1 MLEELEKIVHN
12 NHLAHSG
19 LECVH
24 DWEQKSK
31 PIFFPPTESDKLSII
46 VVSEAPNK
54 SSFISF
60 QKRPDVS
67 MTYAFS
73 PWNPVATFLM
83 ILLGDSFRK
92 NSDKVYWTHA
102 QKYPKTK
109 NQSKQ
114 CHICSSVVQ
123 KEIEAIRPKSIITL
137 GEFALKAV
145 LGPRLGEYAK
155 EIVNS
160 KIMERV
166 SGIRSIKGIALP
178 YNLFPL
184 RHPNWGGL
192 GTEVLNSLSDHER
205 AIEIL
210 RQKLS
215 L

>member
-1 MLEELEKIVHN
+1 MLKELEQIVHN
-12 NHLAHSG
+12 NHLAHRG

-24 DWEQKSK
+24 NWEQENK
-31 PIFFPPTESDKLSII
+31 PIFFPPTESDRLSII
-46 VVSEAPNK
+46 VVSEAPNN
-54 SSFISF
+54 SAFRCF
-60 QKRPDVS
+60 QERPEDS
-67 MTYAFS
+67 MIYAFS
-73 PWNPVATFLM
+73 PWNPIVAFLKI
-83 ILLGDSFRK
+83 ILGGSFQR

-102 QKYPKTK
+102 QKYPKVK

-114 CHICSSVVQ
+114 CHVCSETIQ
-123 KEIEAIRPKSIITL
+123 KEIKVIRPENIITL
-137 GEFALKAV
+137 GDFALKAV

-166 SGIRSIKGIALP
+166 SGIKSIKGVALP
-178 YNLFPL
+178 HNLFPL

-210 RQKLS
+210 KQKLS
-215 L
+215 S